1 MEKEEHIRFL
11 REKYLQ
17 LSLQFLRELNS
28 GKTLEEL
35 KDLRDVINE
44 IVVEMNTLEESSGAE
59 TGKT

>member
-1 MEKEEHIRFL
+1 L